1 MCIPLCTTV
10 VHNTAQSSSDNI
22 PPFTVGERCV
32 VFGKSEL
39 PAGIYFAVILL
50 ISTDQDEILS
60 FSLGME
66 EPTHLLVN
74 FLLNVT
80 YCCDGCSCCCSI
92 GYWMFSMAEKLVK
105 SYRLSHKLSQ
115 SSIDALFPSSITL
128 LPPDI
133 SRQIELDSQKAP
145 AAGDDKYAVLCL
157 GKRHT
162 HV

>member
-1 MCIPLCTTV
+1 
-10 VHNTAQSSSDNI
+10 
-22 PPFTVGERCV
+22 
-32 VFGKSEL
+32 
-39 PAGIYFAVILL
+39 
-50 ISTDQDEILS
+50 
-60 FSLGME
+60 
-66 EPTHLLVN
+66 
-74 FLLNVT
+74 
-80 YCCDGCSCCCSI
+80 
-92 GYWMFSMAEKLVK
+92 MAEKLVK